1 MCNDCSIKPGRL
13 ALESG
18 RTSPRPVPLSAPRP
32 FLSRPRVEGSTD
44 SELEPPQPVDNASEG
59 LSDPKMPVLRLRGEE
74 IEVSERALGYE
85 MVRLSTTPRFDPE
98 IRQGLASR
106 HLPRSRWHGRG
117 RRRPSGALVSEPA
130 REMPADWHVHY
141 ADSRASVPPATCPAS
156 LRFTD
161 TRDLWRTDPS
171 STRIW
176 RCTSRVPTDRARRS
190 RRACSMSSGCGACK
204 PAWRSPA
211 RASCLS

>member
-85 MVRLSTTPRFDPE
+85 MVRLSTTPRFDLE

-130 REMPADWHVHY
+130 REMPLIGMFITRI
-141 ADSRASVPPATCPAS
+141 RAPPYLRRRVRHRCVSQTPATYGGPIPVLQGSGDALLGCQQTGRGGLAG
-156 LRFTD
+156 
-161 TRDLWRTDPS
+161 
-171 STRIW
+171 
-176 RCTSRVPTDRARRS
+176 RAR
-190 RRACSMSSGCGACK
+190 
-204 PAWRSPA
+204 
-211 RASCLS
+211 